1 MVAAV
6 AAAWA
11 VMAAGLYLLLENFV
25 AILGEPSA
33 ADGWHGLP
41 ESLRGTAIVITQTW
55 SGWLVWL
62 LVVGMPVAVAVTYRR
77 WRSDAADET
86 VTRRRWLTRVVLGVA
101 GCLAT
106 IALLL
111 AVDAHARRGSVRW
124 SLDYVAGL
132 GFFDEQAIVVV
143 VAAICALIVA
153 ARAEIRG
160 GRRALGG
167 ARGRGGGGRR
177 PGAAQRVEHRGT
189 ALESLSV
196 EYAPHPDKAVSLT
209 SVEESGR
216 GARFRRGMGFHEADR
231 RPAGPAPAGVA
242 EAFSCRR
249 SASKMIEGSSES
261 AGYG

>member
-62 LVVGMPVAVAVTYRR
+62 LVVGMPVAAAVTYRR
-77 WRSDAADET
+77 WRPGDAADET
-86 VTRRRWLTRVVLGVA
+86 VTRRRWLTPVVLGVA

-153 ARAEIRG
+153 ARARSAVG
-160 GRRALGG
+160 AALSVALG
-167 ARGRGGGGRR
+167 AAAAAVGGLVLPSVWNMGNCF
-177 PGAAQRVEHRGT
+177 
-189 ALESLSV
+189 ESLSV
-196 EYAPHPDKAVSLT
+196 EYARPPACGCLT

-216 GARFRRGMGFHEADR
+216 GARFRRGMGFR
-231 RPAGPAPAGVA
+231 AG
-242 EAFSCRR
+242 
-249 SASKMIEGSSES
+249 
-261 AGYG
+261 